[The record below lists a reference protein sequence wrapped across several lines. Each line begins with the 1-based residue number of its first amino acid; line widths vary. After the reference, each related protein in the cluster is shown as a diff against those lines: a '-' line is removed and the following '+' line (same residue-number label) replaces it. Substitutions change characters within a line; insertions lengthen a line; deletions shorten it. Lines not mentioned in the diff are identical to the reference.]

1 MEINN
6 NTIINVCNYMPNKI
20 IASTNSSTYVFD
32 PCSTDNPVI
41 LPMSMGE
48 VKELHSK
55 SRIFADG
62 WLSFEDDAKADVYKY
77 LKIKDGDNIL
87 NQVEIMRSIISG
99 TKDDVDKLIH
109 IKSKGYFERVYGV
122 YNALKQS
129 NMYDISMRVA
139 KAIEYR
145 YGELQRGIINTQI
158 ELSDAFNNDNKD
170 ATIERQEQ
178 SIAEYKHEN
187 EAMQKTI
194 DDLKEQVAALMS
206 AMKSNANVGKVDNVD
221 ADTPIEKSEN
231 TVPTTTPAKRG
242 RKPTK

>member
-20 IASTNSSTYVFD
+20 IASTNASSYVFE
-32 PCSTDNPVI
+32 PCSTINPVI
-41 LPMSMGE
+41 LPMAMSEIKE
-48 VKELHSK
+48 VHSK
-55 SRIFADG
+55 SRIFVDG
-62 WLSFEDDAKADVYKY
+62 WLCFEDDVKDDVYKY
-77 LKIKDGDNIL
+77 LKIKDGSTIL
-87 NQVEIMRSIISG
+87 NQVEIMNCILSG
-99 TKDDVDKLIH
+99 TKDDVLNLIN

-158 ELSDAFNNDNKD
+158 ELSDTFKSDDRDEIIAK
-170 ATIERQEQ
+170 QE
-178 SIAEYKHEN
+178 
-187 EAMQKTI
+187 KTI
-194 DDLKEQVAALMS
+194 KERDNEIKEMQQTVVDLKNQIDAIMS
-206 AMKSNANVGKVDNVD
+206 TLKQNNKGDVSVDNS
-221 ADTPIEKSEN
+221 TEKSEQ
-231 TVPTTTPAKRG
+231 TVSHTTPAKRG